1 MSFSFTAKQQE
12 ALDGILSGGATH
24 QMLFG
29 GGRSGKTF
37 LHIRNIVTRAL
48 KAPGSRHLVVRFR
61 FNHVKQSIILDTF
74 PKVMQLCF
82 PELVK
87 GEHWDLNRTDWYV
100 TLPGGSEIWFGGLDD
115 SDRMEKILGSEY
127 VTIYLNECSQISWAG
142 VQILVTRLAQRVM
155 QVLKNRQPKPL
166 KLRMLYDCNPPSK
179 AHWTFKV
186 FRQKV
191 DPDTKEPLKS
201 PDNYSCF
208 QMNPRDNA
216 DNLSPEYLE
225 SLQML
230 SGRMRR
236 RFEMGEFADATP
248 NALFSEEHI
257 DAWRVTDGVVP
268 DFVRIV
274 VSVDP
279 SGAGDDEANIDNDEV
294 GIAVDAIGTD
304 GRAYL
309 LEDLSVNGGPATWG
323 RVAVNAFQR
332 HGADVVVGETNF
344 GGGMVKYVVQAEAA
358 KLQAKVPFKMVT
370 ASRGKV
376 QRAEPF
382 SALYE
387 HGKVRHVGVFA
398 RLEDEMCA
406 FSTAGYTGPGSPNR
420 ADAHIWALA
429 ELFPGMVKQKPKAQT
444 TENPHAHMGHDQS
457 WMA

>member
-1 MSFSFTAKQQE
+1 MSFSWTPKQIA
-12 ALDGILSGGATH
+12 ALTVLSGQATH

-37 LHIRNIVTRAL
+37 LHVRNIVTRAL
-48 KAPGSRHLVVRFR
+48 KAPGSRHLIVRFR

-74 PKVMQLCF
+74 PKVMKLCF
-82 PELVK
+82 PELIK

-100 TLPGGSEIWFGGLDD
+100 TLPGGAEIWFGGLDD
-115 SDRMEKILGSEY
+115 SDRMEKILGAEY

-155 QVLKNRQPKPL
+155 QVLKGAEDRLMKP
-166 KLRMLYDCNPPSK
+166 RMLYDCNPPSK

-186 FRQKV
+186 FKQKV
-191 DPDTKEPLKS
+191 DPDTKEPLKNPENFAS
-201 PDNYSCF
+201 F
-208 QMNPRDNA
+208 QMNPRDNQA
-216 DNLSPEYLE
+216 NLSPEYLE
-225 SLQML
+225 SLAML

-236 RFEMGEFADATP
+236 RFEDGEFADATP

-279 SGAGDDEANIDNDEV
+279 SGAGDDEANVDNDEI
-294 GIAVDAIGTD
+294 GIVVDALGTD

-309 LEDLSVNGGPATWG
+309 LEDLTVKGGPATWG
-323 RVAVNAFQR
+323 RVAVDAFTR
-332 HGADVVVGETNF
+332 HGADLIVGEVNF
-344 GGGMVKYVVQAEAA
+344 GGGMVKSTVAA
-358 KLQAKVPFKMVT
+358 AASKQGIRTPPFKAVT

-387 HGKVRHVGVFA
+387 HGKVRHVGIFPE
-398 RLEDEMCA
+398 LEDELCA
-406 FSTAGYTGPGSPNR
+406 FSTSGYTGPGSPNR
-420 ADAHIWALA
+420 ADAHVWAMA
-429 ELFPGMVKQKPKAQT
+429 ELFPAMVATKVKGYDYSRSSAQGR
-444 TENPHAHMGHDQS
+444 AI
-457 WMA
+457 